1 MIRMNARTVL
11 ACYLAIQHVFWPVHG
26 IAEEISTIAV
36 LNFTNSSGD
45 PQFDPLQESIA
56 EALVTDLANRG
67 GLQLVERSRLK
78 ALVMEIK
85 LGMTGVIDE
94 EQAARM
100 GEQLGAKRVVLGSFS
115 VHGDRI
121 ELNARIVDVG
131 SGQISH
137 GEQIEGNLEAQ
148 GELVRKL
155 GGRLWAYWTGK
166 PIPSEGK
173 AWYARWWVWMVLVL
187 AGGGA
192 AVALGGGSEGASPL
206 PDFPPPPQD

>member
-148 GELVRKL
+148 GERPVC
-155 GGRLWAYWTGK
+155 
-166 PIPSEGK
+166 
-173 AWYARWWVWMVLVL
+173 
-187 AGGGA
+187 
-192 AVALGGGSEGASPL
+192 
-206 PDFPPPPQD
+206 Q